1 MNAAPTTVELEW
13 EGELRFRGRAG
24 SHELRLD
31 SDSATGPSPMETLA
45 LAIGSCMAID
55 IVHILERMRTP
66 LTALRLSIRGTRAD
80 TQPRR
85 FVRVEMDVEV
95 EGDVPESNM
104 RRAIDLSRDKYCS
117 VWHTIRPDAELLV
130 NTKHV

>member
-1 MNAAPTTVELEW
+1 
-13 EGELRFRGRAG
+13 
-24 SHELRLD
+24 
-31 SDSATGPSPMETLA
+31 
-45 LAIGSCMAID
+45 
-55 IVHILERMRTP
+55 
-66 LTALRLSIRGTRAD
+66 
-80 TQPRR
+80 
-85 FVRVEMDVEV
+85 MDVEV